1 MIVIDKLCYRSR
13 LRYVNA
19 SEKFLYTVV
28 TLVICVAGR
37 SPAAAAAAF
46 AVNGILTV
54 RKGGIPLSRY
64 IKLLMVPLAFLI
76 LGSAAVIVNISKTPL
91 DAFAFPVGDWYIT
104 GSRDSVTDGALLWA
118 VALSAVS
125 CLYFLSLNTTM
136 TDILEVLRKL
146 HVPALLIELMLL
158 IYRFIFVLLE
168 TASAITTAQKSRLG
182 NRDYRTKV
190 RAFGS
195 MCSALFIQAFRRANA
210 LYDAMESRCYDG
222 GVRVLSEEQP
232 VSRKE
237 ICYIAVFEIILLAV
251 TIGSRVI

>member
-19 SEKFLYTVV
+19 SEKFLYTVA
-28 TLVICVAGR
+28 TLVICIAGR

-46 AVNGILTV
+46 AANGILTV

-64 IKLLMVPLAFLI
+64 LKLLMVPLAFLI
-76 LGSAAVIVNISKTPL
+76 PGSAAVIVNISKTPL

-104 GSRDSVTDGALLWA
+104 GSRASVMNGALLWA
-118 VALSAVS
+118 VALS
-125 CLYFLSLNTTM
+125 
-136 TDILEVLRKL
+136 
-146 HVPALLIELMLL
+146 
-158 IYRFIFVLLE
+158 
-168 TASAITTAQKSRLG
+168 ITTAQKSRLG
-182 NRDYRTKV
+182 NRNYRTKV

-195 MCSALFIQAFRRANA
+195 MGCALFIRAFRRANA

-222 GVRVLSEEQP
+222 TIRVLSEEQP

>member
-46 AVNGILTV
+46 AANGILTV

-64 IKLLMVPLAFLI
+64 IRLLMVPLAFLI
-76 LGSAAVIVNISKTPL
+76 LGSAAVIVNVSEAPL

-104 GSRDSVTDGALLWA
+104 GSRDSVRDGALLWA

-168 TASAITTAQKSRLG
+168 TASAITTAQKSRLETG
-182 NRDYRTKV
+182 ITGQRC
-190 RAFGS
+190 GP
-195 MCSALFIQAFRRANA
+195 SAVWAAPFL
-210 LYDAMESRCYDG
+210 SR
-222 GVRVLSEEQP
+222 LSEERTPCMTQWSP
-232 VSRKE
+232 GAMTELSGCFQRSSR
-237 ICYIAVFEIILLAV
+237 
-251 TIGSRVI
+251 

>member
-19 SEKFLYTVV
+19 SEKFLYTVA
-28 TLVICVAGR
+28 TLVICIAGR

-46 AVNGILTV
+46 AANGILTV

-64 IKLLMVPLAFLI
+64 LKLLMVPLAFLI
-76 LGSAAVIVNISKTPL
+76 PGCAAVIVNVSETPL
-91 DAFAFPVGDWYIT
+91 DAFAIPVGDWYIT
-104 GSRDSVTDGALLWA
+104 GSRASVMNGALLWA

-136 TDILEVLRKL
+136 TDILGVFRKL
-146 HVPALLIELMLL
+146 HVPELMIELMLL
-158 IYRFIFVLLE
+158 IYRFIFVKQK
-168 TASAITTAQKSRLG
+168 TAYEITTAQKSRLG
-182 NRDYRTKV
+182 NRNYRTKV

-195 MCSALFIQAFRRANA
+195 MGSALFIQAFRRANA

-222 GVRVLSEEQP
+222 TIRVLSEEQP
-232 VSRKE
+232 VRKKE

-251 TIGSRVI
+251 TIGSRAI

>member
-64 IKLLMVPLAFLI
+64 IRLLMVPLAFLI
-76 LGSAAVIVNISKTPL
+76 PGSAAVIVNVSEAPL

-104 GSRDSVTDGALLWA
+104 GSRASVMNGALLWA

-136 TDILEVLRKL
+136 TDILGVFRKL
-146 HVPALLIELMLL
+146 HVPELM
-158 IYRFIFVLLE
+158 IEIGR
-168 TASAITTAQKSRLG
+168 ASCR
-182 NRDYRTKV
+182 
-190 RAFGS
+190 
-195 MCSALFIQAFRRANA
+195 
-210 LYDAMESRCYDG
+210 E
-222 GVRVLSEEQP
+222 RV
-232 VSRKE
+232 
-237 ICYIAVFEIILLAV
+237 
-251 TIGSRVI
+251 

>member
-1 MIVIDKLCYRSR
+1 MLLIDKLSYRSK

-19 SEKFLYTVV
+19 LEKLMYAVL
-28 TLVICVAGR
+28 TLILCILSRSVKVAVLVFVI
-37 SPAAAAAAF
+37 
-46 AVNGILTV
+46 NGILTV
-54 RKGGIPLSRY
+54 GKGGIPLSRY
-64 IKLLMVPLAFLI
+64 IKLLTIPLAFLI
-76 LGSAAVIVNISKTPL
+76 VGTAAIVVNVSKIPL
-91 DAFAFPVGDWYIT
+91 DAFAFRIGAWYIT
-104 GSRDSVTDGALLWA
+104 GSTEGIRRAFELCAT
-118 VALSAVS
+118 ALSAVT

-136 TDILEVLRKL
+136 TDILEVLKKL

-182 NRDYRTKV
+182 NRNYRTKV

-195 MCSALFIQAFRRANA
+195 MGCALFIRAFRRANA

-222 GVRVLSEEQP
+222 TIRVLSEEQP

>member
-1 MIVIDKLCYRSR
+1 MIVIDKLCYCSR

-19 SEKFLYTVV
+19 SEKFLYTAA
-28 TLVICVAGR
+28 TLAICVAGR
-37 SPAAAAAAF
+37 SFAAAAAAF

-64 IKLLMVPLAFLI
+64 IRLLMMPLAFLI
-76 LGSAAVIVNISKTPL
+76 PGSAAVIVNVSKMPL

-104 GSRDSVTDGALLWA
+104 GSRDSIREGALLWA
-118 VALSAVS
+118 VAFSAVS

-146 HVPALLIELMLL
+146 HVPALLIELMML

-168 TASAITTAQKSRLG
+168 TASAIEISQKSRLG
-182 NRDYRTKV
+182 DRNFRTKA

-195 MCSALFIQAFRRANA
+195 LGSCLFIRAFRRANA

-222 GVRVLSEEQP
+222 TIRVLSGERP
-232 VSRKE
+232 MKGKE

-251 TIGSRVI
+251 TIGSRAI

>member
-1 MIVIDKLCYRSR
+1 MVVIDKLCYRSR

-19 SEKFLYTVV
+19 TEKFLYTAA
-28 TLVICVAGR
+28 TLAICVAGR

-46 AVNGILTV
+46 AANGILTV

-64 IKLLMVPLAFLI
+64 IKLLMVPLTFLI
-76 LGSAAVIVNISKTPL
+76 LGSAAVIINFSRMPL
-91 DAFAFPVGDWYIT
+91 DAFAFQVGDWYIT
-104 GSRDSVTDGALLWA
+104 GSRDSVTDGVLLWT

-136 TDILEVLRKL
+136 TDILGVLRRL

-158 IYRFIFVLLE
+158 IYRFIFVLME

-182 NRDYRTKV
+182 NRNYQTKV
-190 RAFGS
+190 RAFGG
-195 MCSALFIQAFRRANA
+195 MGSALLIQAFRRANI

-222 GVRVLSEEQP
+222 TIRVLSEERP
-232 VSRKE
+232 ASKKE
-237 ICYIAVFEIILLAV
+237 ICYITVFEIILLAV
-251 TIGSRVI
+251 TIGSGAI

>member
-118 VALSAVS
+118 VALSAVIFGAYHGNVMQFVYAGLLGLAFGLIMCRTNS
-125 CLYFLSLNTTM
+125 LRVVITAHVAANIWSLVGSVLEEFLRQFSEGAFYAMLGCFVVM
-136 TDILEVLRKL
+136 
-146 HVPALLIELMLL
+146 ALLSGVYIM
-158 IYRFIFVLLE
+158 
-168 TASAITTAQKSRLG
+168 TGKSREG
-182 NRDYRTKV
+182 K
-190 RAFGS
+190 
-195 MCSALFIQAFRRANA
+195 
-210 LYDAMESRCYDG
+210 
-222 GVRVLSEEQP
+222 
-232 VSRKE
+232 
-237 ICYIAVFEIILLAV
+237 
-251 TIGSRVI
+251 

>member
-1 MIVIDKLCYRSR
+1 
-13 LRYVNA
+13 
-19 SEKFLYTVV
+19 
-28 TLVICVAGR
+28 
-37 SPAAAAAAF
+37 
-46 AVNGILTV
+46 
-54 RKGGIPLSRY
+54 
-64 IKLLMVPLAFLI
+64 MVPLAFLI

-146 HVPALLIELMLL
+146 HVPPLLIELMLL

-182 NRDYRTKV
+182 NRNYRTKV

-195 MCSALFIQAFRRANA
+195 MGSALFIQAFRRANA

>member
-1 MIVIDKLCYRSR
+1 MIVIDKLCYCSR

-19 SEKFLYTVV
+19 LEKFLYTAA
-28 TLVICVAGR
+28 TLAICVAGR
-37 SPAAAAAAF
+37 SFAAAAAAF

-64 IKLLMVPLAFLI
+64 IRLLMVPLAFLI
-76 LGSAAVIVNISKTPL
+76 PGSAAVIVNVSKMPL

-104 GSRDSVTDGALLWA
+104 GSRDSIREGALLWA
-118 VALSAVS
+118 VAFSAVS

-146 HVPALLIELMLL
+146 HVPALLIELMML

-168 TASAITTAQKSRLG
+168 TASAIEISQKSRLG
-182 NRDYRTKV
+182 DRNFRTKA

-195 MCSALFIQAFRRANA
+195 LGGCLFIRAFRRANA

-222 GVRVLSEEQP
+222 TIRVLSGEQP
-232 VSRKE
+232 VKRKE

-251 TIGSRVI
+251 TIGSRAI